1 MAEGKFVISAQNK
14 IKEGLDGAKK
24 DLLGFE
30 DAATKVGK
38 TIQNALTVTAITMGL
53 RKLGEAAF
61 DCYKEFGEMD
71 RRMQQLK
78 IALDGNEASFDKNV
92 ALIEKMSRMT
102 LASKDEV
109 ENLVTELASLGKSD
123 KDIEAITTAAVNLS
137 NITGKD
143 LNASFTL
150 LNATYAG
157 TTGRL
162 TQLLPEMGS
171 LTKEQLAAGGATDL
185 INEKFSVL
193 SQTLAA
199 DNIPQKLKNL
209 KTSFGDLKE
218 NIGEL
223 TAGVFSGF
231 TSQLQSFLDGLNNAF
246 GQYKSFLSAKNAL
259 TAEDKGKALAEQRK
273 YILEEQKAASLLYKK
288 EFERVQDYVLRQN
301 PSLKY
306 DKQLLIKQTDIA
318 IGNDAGAS
326 YAAGALAAVGL
337 RLKNVDTQLA
347 DIKKSTGV
355 DYTTTFS
362 AGALRTT
369 TTGGAPLGN
378 KPLTDV
384 ELMAKFAPDSSMAG
398 YIFAK
403 QFYEQFEKGITENQ
417 NSAPEFGG
425 GVGWMGQSAIPGPIG
440 AGGASIFEQVYGS
453 IDNLAESF
461 KVYGTKAFG
470 QSSVSPEGYAP
481 RSDFFEQ
488 LYSALSLSSSQV
500 SDQAAAVQYGKEYR
514 DSFQKFTAGETL
526 KQTISKQLN
535 ENTKVSS
542 SFAPSGVLAEILKGV
557 NAPTT
562 TPWKMGDKQTFGQ
575 SALTPAGF
583 SKGRSDF
590 AEQLAV
596 DLVIPAALEAAQ
608 DGAMAFGKSYR
619 DAMAAWDA
627 SQETAATLDAM
638 WSDALD
644 QMAADYK
651 TKPGSMGQSGITPA
665 GTNPTPITDQI
676 AALFPDVLSQITT
689 GMTGAFDTVTA
700 SMGNFDAAMIGPITT
715 IMEALGPFG
724 EMLAG
729 MNPLLALLIPVIEG
743 FASVIG
749 PAITEVLAPL
759 FNALTQVGQM
769 LGAALLPI
777 LDALMPIFSLLANLI
792 ITNFTPI
799 LQLLAP
805 VIQIIAL
812 VFQSMSPVLVLLTK
826 AFTILMSPIQY
837 IADLFSWLGG
847 VIKTFAWNI
856 AHPFRTR
863 DYKGFSSDAFTGL
876 QGRLDAIDA
885 MGTNNQSLTASY
897 SQSDATATQ
906 SANYRTQ
913 PITVNIYQQAPVV
926 GSDGMSEFA
935 RMIRGE
941 IEMLAY
947 AGA

>member
-38 TIQNALTVTAITMGL
+38 TIQSALTVTAITMGL
-53 RKLGEAAF
+53 KKLGEAAF
-61 DCYKEFGEMD
+61 DCFKEFAEGE
-71 RRMQQLK
+71 RRLTQLK
-78 IALDGNEASFDKNV
+78 LALNGNEASFTKATN
-92 ALIEKMSRMT
+92 LIDDMRKMS
-102 LASKDEV
+102 LASKDDIEG
-109 ENLVTELASLGKSD
+109 LVAELAALGKSD
-123 KDIEAITTAAVNLS
+123 AEIEAITTAAVNLS
-137 NITGKD
+137 NVTGKD

-150 LNATYAG
+150 INATYAG

-162 TQLLPEMGS
+162 TQLLPEIGN
-171 LTKEQLAAGGATDL
+171 LTKEELAAGGATKA
-185 INEKFSVL
+185 INDRFTEL
-193 SQTLAA
+193 SQNLANGDA
-199 DNIPQKLKNL
+199 LQNLKNL
-209 KTSFGDLKE
+209 KDGFSDLKE

-231 TSQLQSFLDGLNNAF
+231 TSLLSDFVENLNTAF
-246 GQYKSFLSAKNAL
+246 GKYKAFLGAKNAL
-259 TAEDKGKALAEQRK
+259 NFEDKAKNLLISKGYYELDTTAAGKAVRDRVNFLMQEAKRQDPGIQGQE
-273 YILEEQKAASLLYKK
+273 LNKK
-288 EFERVQDYVLRQN
+288 VEALKLND
-301 PSLKY
+301 PSY
-306 DKQLLIKQTDIA
+306 Q
-318 IGNDAGAS
+318 
-326 YAAGALAAVGL
+326 AAVAWAADVAEK
-337 RLKNVDTQLA
+337 LKGVNTQLEK
-347 DIKKSTGV
+347 IKAETGI
-355 DYTTTFS
+355 DYATTFN

-461 KVYGTKAFG
+461 RVYGTKAFG

-542 SFAPSGVLAEILKGV
+542 SLAPSGVLADILKGA

-562 TPWKMGDKQTFGQ
+562 VPWKMGDKQTFGQ
-575 SALTPAGF
+575 SGLTPAGLA
-583 SKGRSDF
+583 KGRSDF
-590 AEQLAV
+590 TEQLV
-596 DLVIPAALEAAQ
+596 TDLIIPASLKAAQ
-608 DGAMAFGKSYR
+608 DGAMVFGKSYR
-619 DAMAAWDA
+619 DAMDAWDA
-627 SQETAATLDAM
+627 SQDTANTLDAM
-638 WSDALD
+638 WSEALD

-676 AALFPDVLSQITT
+676 AALFPDVLSQITA

-700 SMGNFDAAMIGPITT
+700 SMGSFDAAMIGPITT

-729 MNPLLALLIPVIEG
+729 MNPLLALLIPIIEG

-856 AHPFRTR
+856 AHPFKQEG
-863 DYKGFSSDAFTGL
+863 YSGFSSDAFSGL
-876 QGRLDAIDA
+876 AARLAAIDA
-885 MGTNNQSLTASY
+885 MGTNNQTLTASY